1 MFRRKNSAR
10 NEVCFGV
17 LLSRRDFSAGR
28 AGGQRHVEHVKQVRQ
43 AEGVEWRCRRLL
55 LVAGSDNPD
64 LRIPQIR
71 SWTSFPHPRTTDEG
85 LPRVC
90 RNVRICMWQL
100 FAINNFISNKN
111 TISTGFLF
119 WHRPPK
125 KLKLKQ
131 KTQGKISASRS
142 HLTPICKNSRKNPH
156 LLAKFPGV
164 HLNIKP
170 K

>member
-1 MFRRKNSAR
+1 MFRRKNSAG

-28 AGGQRHVEHVKQVRQ
+28 AGRGQRHVKQVRQ

-71 SWTSFPHPRTTDEG
+71 SWTSYPHPRTTDEG
-85 LPRVC
+85 LLRVC
-90 RNVRICMWQL
+90 MNVRICMWQL

-125 KLKLKQ
+125 KLKLKD
-131 KTQGKISASRS
+131 KTQA
-142 HLTPICKNSRKNPH
+142 KNSRKK
-156 LLAKFPGV
+156 LIFGRTFPPMCKTQEK
-164 HLNIKP
+164 N
-170 K
+170 